1 MSNSINDIISKFE
14 NGTERYYTDP
24 IFNKVIMMLYH
35 GQDPLDIIDTLIK
48 SNNEITEAFHDYMLK
63 H

>member
-24 IFNKVIMMLYH
+24 IFNKVIMMLYN

-48 SNNEITEAFHDYMLK
+48 SNNEITEAFQDYMLK